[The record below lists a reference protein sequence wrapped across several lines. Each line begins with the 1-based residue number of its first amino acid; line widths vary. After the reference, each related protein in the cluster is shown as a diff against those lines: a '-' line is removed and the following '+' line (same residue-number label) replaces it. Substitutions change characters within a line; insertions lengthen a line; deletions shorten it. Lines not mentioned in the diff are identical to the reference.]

1 MNPLIEYLVAGAVTI
16 VAAVLLG
23 RVLVKQPIRREL
35 AARPLLTV
43 LVVAAGIAGV
53 VLAVSVSVR
62 NPLARRA
69 GVLLLAVVVV
79 ACVVRARPN
88 YGRRRRLPAGSLG
101 LSESLDAIH
110 DPDYYSRTAAR
121 LGSVFKMS
129 QLHQPVVCI
138 SDLRTGFE
146 FFHENE
152 DSLVQ
157 SDWSFN
163 RLVPGGYLEYTNGDA
178 HTRLRGMLAPMF
190 TREVVAA
197 ARPVLAEVTR
207 TQLAAMARASQPSG
221 VHPEPFLLPIVQ
233 VTLLRMILGIGPNHP
248 QSAEIRQRFTDL
260 NRPMELFL
268 PVPRASREA
277 YDWLTAT
284 IAQLVTELDIEVAS
298 GRVRTPSVLADLA
311 RAQPSLATDQTA
323 IGNLVL
329 MIKEGSIMTRG
340 LLRWIVKMLA
350 DNPAEVEQIR
360 AAAEDA
366 GALDARARAFVQE
379 TIRLYESPYLY
390 RRVAREVPLGEYRI
404 PKGWLVRLCLTE
416 AHARPD
422 VFPEPRRFDPG
433 RFLEQPVPSAHHC
446 PFGSGDRACP
456 GADIAVE
463 IAKTVVQ
470 QAALD
475 FDLRAVDDGAAW
487 RINRHWGLWRP
498 SPRLRV
504 TLEPATAGGGVHRG
518 AVRRGAI

>member
-1 MNPLIEYLVAGAVTI
+1 MIA
-16 VAAVLLG
+16 AAVLLG

-35 AARPLLTV
+35 AARPLLALV
-43 LVVAAGIAGV
+43 VVAAGIAGV
-53 VLAVSVSVR
+53 ALAVSVSVQ

-121 LGSVFKMS
+121 LGPVFKMS

-138 SDLRTGFE
+138 TDLRTGIE

-152 DSLVQ
+152 DRLVQ
-157 SDWSFN
+157 SEWSFN

-178 HTRLRGMLAPMF
+178 HTRLRGMLAPRF
-190 TREVVAA
+190 TREVVEA

-207 TQLAAMARASQPSG
+207 TQLAAMARASHPSG
-221 VHPEPFLLPIVQ
+221 VHPEPFLLPVVQ
-233 VTLLRMILGIGPNHP
+233 VPLLRMILGIGPDHP
-248 QSAEIRQRFTDL
+248 QSDAIRQRFTDL
-260 NRPMELFL
+260 NRPLELFL

-277 YDWLTAT
+277 FDWLSAT
-284 IAQLVTELDIEVAS
+284 IALLVREREIEAAG
-298 GRVRTPSVLADLA
+298 GRVGTPSVLADLA
-311 RAQPSLATDQTA
+311 SAYPSMATDETA

-340 LLRWIVKMLA
+340 LLRWIIKMLA
-350 DNPAEVEQIR
+350 DHPAEVEQIR
-360 AAAEDA
+360 AAAGDA

-390 RRVAREVPLGEYRI
+390 RRVAQKVPLGEYRI
-404 PKGWLVRLCLTE
+404 PEGWLVRLCLTE

-422 VFPEPRRFDPG
+422 VFPEPHRFEPS
-433 RFLEQPVPSAHHC
+433 RFLEQPVASAHHC

-456 GADIAVE
+456 GADIAIE

-498 SPRLRV
+498 SLRLRV
-504 TLEPATAGGGVHRG
+504 TLESATAGGRVAAATSGSRP
-518 AVRRGAI
+518 RSELR